1 MDTTETRI
9 YTAFLIGSI
18 VIGALLL
25 YFAISMIR
33 KHRRHFDLLRRYY
46 LQESRILE
54 NDRSRIARDLH
65 DDLGPLVSVANLLIR
80 NCKGANDEEREYL
93 AKAEE
98 SMKELTRRFRD
109 TANGLASAVLNDK
122 GLRAAIEQF
131 INKCKTACDIH
142 FVLSYKMEQEPEKEL
157 GLHIY
162 RLVQELLHNA
172 IKHSKASMVELRI
185 IERKEIIHL
194 FYSDDGVGLDINKYG
209 DGVGIKNMK
218 SRVHVLNGTMVV
230 SDKKNKGT
238 EIYFALP
245 INQDY
250 E

>member
-18 VIGALLL
+18 VIGALFL
-25 YFAISMIR
+25 YFAVSMIR

-65 DDLGPLVSVANLLIR
+65 DDLGPLVSVAHLLIR
-80 NCKGANDEEREYL
+80 NCRGANEEEREYL

-98 SMKELTRRFRD
+98 SMQELTRRFRD

-122 GLRAAIEQF
+122 GLQPAIEQF
-131 INKCKTACDIH
+131 LSKCRTACDIQ
-142 FVLSYKMEQEPEKEL
+142 FLLTYKLKQEPDKEL

-172 IKHSKASMVELRI
+172 IKHSKAMTVELRI
-185 IERKEIIHL
+185 LERKGIIHL
-194 FYSDDGVGLDINKYG
+194 FYTDDGIGLAKNKHA
-209 DGVGIKNMK
+209 DGTGIKNMR
-218 SRVHVLNGTMVV
+218 SRASVLNGVMEVGCG
-230 SDKKNKGT
+230 KNKGT

-245 INQDY
+245 INQRY

>member
-1 MDTTETRI
+1 MDTTETKI
-9 YTAFLIGSI
+9 YTAFIIGSI
-18 VIGALLL
+18 VIGALFL

-33 KHRRHFDLLRRYY
+33 KHRRHFELLRRYY

-54 NDRSRIARDLH
+54 NDRSKIARDLH

-80 NCKGANDEEREYL
+80 NCKGANEEEREYL

-98 SMKELTRRFRD
+98 SMQELTRRFRG
-109 TANGLASAVLNDK
+109 TANGLTSAVLNDK
-122 GLRAAIEQF
+122 GLQPAIEQF
-131 INKCKTACDIH
+131 VNKCRAACAID
-142 FVLSYKMEQEPEKEL
+142 FLLTYKLEHEPDKEL

-172 IKHSKASMVELRI
+172 IKHSKASTVELTI
-185 IERKEIIHL
+185 VERKDTIHL
-194 FYSDDGVGLDINKYG
+194 FYTDDGIGLTEPKHA
-209 DGVGIKNMK
+209 DGTGIKNMR
-218 SRVHVLNGTMVV
+218 SRATVLNGMMEV
-230 SDKKNKGT
+230 SGGKDKGI

-245 INQDY
+245 INQIY